1 MCIRTGPTKT
11 SSRFRLF
18 SYKSSQFPT
27 FFPSTHNLSQVNI
40 VSETFQAARRRVIAS
55 LQTITM
61 YEYLPAFLG
70 DSLKPYEGY
79 KPDTHPGISH
89 VFQSAAFRWAVIRRF
104 MDRKLPMPAIWNE
117 NPLMSGKSLGICA
130 MSVGG

>member
-1 MCIRTGPTKT
+1 MAGYNRTDRVDTVLGRKLKPK
-11 SSRFRLF
+11 
-18 SYKSSQFPT
+18 
-27 FFPSTHNLSQVNI
+27 HV
-40 VSETFQAARRRVIAS
+40 QAARRRVIAS

-89 VFQSAAFRWAVIRRF
+89 VFQSAAFR
-104 MDRKLPMPAIWNE
+104 
-117 NPLMSGKSLGICA
+117 
-130 MSVGG
+130 

>member
-1 MCIRTGPTKT
+1 M
-11 SSRFRLF
+11 
-18 SYKSSQFPT
+18 
-27 FFPSTHNLSQVNI
+27 
-40 VSETFQAARRRVIAS
+40 IAS

-89 VFQSAAFRWAVIRRF
+89 VFQSAAFRFFVSLK
-104 MDRKLPMPAIWNE
+104 DREIA
-117 NPLMSGKSLGICA
+117 
-130 MSVGG
+130 

>member
-1 MCIRTGPTKT
+1 M
-11 SSRFRLF
+11 
-18 SYKSSQFPT
+18 
-27 FFPSTHNLSQVNI
+27 
-40 VSETFQAARRRVIAS
+40 IAS

-89 VFQSAAFRWAVIRRF
+89 VFQSAAFRYCVIVSRVIVDSNGCLQF
-104 MDRKLPMPAIWNE
+104 
-117 NPLMSGKSLGICA
+117 A
-130 MSVGG
+130 MKIF